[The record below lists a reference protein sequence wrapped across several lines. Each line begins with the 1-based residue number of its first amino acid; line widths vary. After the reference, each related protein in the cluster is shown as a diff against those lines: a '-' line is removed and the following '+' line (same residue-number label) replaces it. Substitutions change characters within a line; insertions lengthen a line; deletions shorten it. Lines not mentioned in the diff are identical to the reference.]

1 MLERYFTAR
10 TTLRRLRFGP
20 SGPYIDRFAA
30 VLHLRHDRLAGDA
43 RHSVGIVVAQPQ

>member
-10 TTLRRLRFGP
+10 MTLRRLRFGP

-30 VLHLRHDRLAGDA
+30 VLERDGYA
-43 RHSVGIVVAQPQ
+43 RPIARRYLSIGLQN